1 MHSVKKALLVA
12 ATAAGLAAAG
22 NGFAADLDGEK
33 LFKSPT
39 KGGCMA
45 CHGKDANT
53 PIMPMYPK
61 LAGQNEAYLLQQ
73 LKDIKSG
80 ARNNGQTAAMRGI
93 MHMVNE
99 QEMAAIAKWLS
110 SLK

>member
-1 MHSVKKALLVA
+1 MNFNLKSATIAASLMFFGVTGNALA
-12 ATAAGLAAAG
+12 
-22 NGFAADLDGEK
+22 LDGEALYK
-33 LFKSPT
+33 DPK

-45 CHGKDANT
+45 CHGKDAKS

-73 LKDIKSG
+73 LKDIQSG
-80 ARNNGQTAAMRGI
+80 ARNNGQSIAMKGI

-99 QEMAAIAKWLS
+99 EEMAAIAKYLS
-110 SLK
+110 TLQP

>member
-1 MHSVKKALLVA
+1 MKMMTLKSVAM
-12 ATAAGLAAAG
+12 GLAIAVYGVTAH
-22 NGFAADLDGEK
+22 AEPLDGEK
-33 LFKSPT
+33 LFKDPR
-39 KGGCMA
+39 KGGCVA

-61 LAGQNEAYLLQQ
+61 LAGQNEAYLVQQ
-73 LKDIKSG
+73 LKDIQSG
-80 ARNNGQTAAMRGI
+80 ARNNGMTAAMKGI

-99 QEMAAIAKWLS
+99 DEIKAIAKWLS